1 MPVIP
6 VVDKNMDQHKVAL
19 VDMGQRMVALV
30 DMGQHMV
37 VLVDMGQRRV
47 LSVDKDQHMA
57 RRVVIDMD
65 RRRVV
70 IDRDRRKVID
80 NKDQHRITGKDQLL
94 ELLEQLEQNPIA
106 IGNYL
111 CNMNHLVISIHLG
124 HIPRA

>member
-19 VDMGQRMVALV
+19 VDLDMGQHIVALV

-37 VLVDMGQRRV
+37 TLVDMGQRRV

-65 RRRVV
+65 FDLFQSVPTV
-70 IDRDRRKVID
+70 SVLD
-80 NKDQHRITGKDQLL
+80 
-94 ELLEQLEQNPIA
+94 
-106 IGNYL
+106 
-111 CNMNHLVISIHLG
+111 MLVG
-124 HIPRA
+124 